1 MKGFSIKKIF
11 ALLALTSLL
20 TSSAF
25 AGDFLAKLTKGALSD
40 TSPGVKELSLDE
52 MKEVKG
58 GYITYL
64 KRLSD
69 NEVIAFAKPDW
80 NLELTLFQDSNGD
93 QYYWNREGL
102 VRFGGMCGIDTTNCL
117 VNGKHT
123 YTNQQRLWETMSI
136 VGDDPY
142 RNFLGYTVKRN
153 IGISNLGKRFVY
165 FSYGVAVINEQS
177 GSWYRVKSSP
187 VLNNYR
193 VVKEISSNYKD
204 FLERYL
210 GGYSIK

>member
-1 MKGFSIKKIF
+1 MKKIF
-11 ALLALTSLL
+11 AFLALTSLL
-20 TSSAF
+20 TSSVF
-25 AGDFLAKLTKGALSD
+25 AEDFLAKLTKGALSD
-40 TSPGVKELSLDE
+40 TIPGVKELSLEE

-165 FSYGVAVINEQS
+165 FSYGVVAVNRFDGSIRNVTNSATLNNNVIINELK
-177 GSWYRVKSSP
+177 R
-187 VLNNYR
+187 
-193 VVKEISSNYKD
+193 NYKD
-204 FLERYL
+204 RLESAL
-210 GGYSIK
+210 GGLR